1 MFLSCDYWYE
11 FIDIK
16 SGCSMQNSLF
26 RKGMLDSL
34 PVCISFFLIFASVG
48 ALYQNKG
55 ISLIETMAG
64 SVFTFAAPL
73 QVAVVNY
80 LANGVFLSVIILTLI
95 INFRFFL
102 MSMVM
107 SQYFHG
113 ISKGKI
119 LLSMLAFS
127 ASTYTVTHA
136 HLIAEKISDGKS
148 QFNYYLGVSIPSFV
162 IAVLATLL
170 GYVSSNYLNYDSIS
184 LFLMMLIP
192 IHFSSLAAK
201 RAGKDLSVFVT
212 LIGGICAP
220 FINEIN
226 IQLMDIVIPI
236 IVGMCI
242 AFYELR
248 IKERA

>member
-1 MFLSCDYWYE
+1 
-11 FIDIK
+11 
-16 SGCSMQNSLF
+16 MQSSLF

-55 ISLIETMAG
+55 LSLIEAMVG

-80 LANGVFLSVIILTLI
+80 LANGALLSVIILTLI

-113 ISKGKI
+113 ISKSKVV
-119 LLSMLAFS
+119 LSMLAFS

-136 HLIAEKISDGKS
+136 HLVAEKIPEGKA
-148 QFNYYLGVSIPSFV
+148 QFNYYLGVSVPSFV

-170 GYVSSNYLNYDSIS
+170 GYVSSDYLNYDSIS
-184 LFLMMLIP
+184 LFLVMLIP
-192 IHFSSLAAK
+192 IHFSSLTAK
-201 RAGKDLSVFVT
+201 RAGKDLSVFAT
-212 LIGGICAP
+212 LVGGLCAP
-220 FINEIN
+220 FINELN
-226 IQLMDIVIPI
+226 IQLMDIAIPI

-242 AFYELR
+242 AFYELK
-248 IKERA
+248 IKKGA